1 MTLMSRKGGRFEAVH
16 PNRHGTVLI
25 LDVRSSEGLEP
36 NYYVVP
42 SDAHQIARVLS
53 CRATTGFRRFFGLY
67 SPFRIPRPF
76 IKLPNG
82 LVNARYVAERIT
94 PAERDFLLK
103 SGFPVDEILDQIAA
117 RYAGEEHRLE
127 VERKQ
132 VAEEARVGIR
142 EAADSPD
149 RHRADESSSGED
161 LSDLSAPVAGR
172 DLDPRQHV
180 GAQVREP
187 ATQ

>member
-1 MTLMSRKGGRFEAVH
+1 MTPLSRQGGRFEGVR
-16 PNRHGTVLI
+16 PNRYGTVLI
-25 LDVRSSEGLEP
+25 LDVRSKEGLEP

-42 SDAHQIARVLS
+42 SDAHQIARDLS
-53 CRATTGFRRFFGLY
+53 CRAATGFRRFFGLY

-76 IKLPNG
+76 IKLPND

-127 VERKQ
+127 VERKRI
-132 VAEEARVGIR
+132 AEEARLVNR
-142 EAADSPD
+142 EPAYSHD
-149 RHRADESSSGED
+149 RRRADESSFSED
-161 LSDLSAPVAGR
+161 LPDLSATVAGR
-172 DLDPRQHV
+172 DFDPLQHV
-180 GAQVREP
+180 GAHTREP
-187 ATQ
+187 AAQ

>member
-1 MTLMSRKGGRFEAVH
+1 MEAVR
-16 PNRHGTVLI
+16 PNRYGTVLF
-25 LDVRSSEGLEP
+25 LDVRSIEGLEP

-42 SDAHQIARVLS
+42 SDAHQIARDLS
-53 CRATTGFRRFFGLY
+53 CRAATGYRRFFGLY
-67 SPFRIPRPF
+67 SPFRIPQPY
-76 IKLPNG
+76 IKVPND
-82 LVNARYVAERIT
+82 LINARYVAERIT

-117 RYAGEEHRLE
+117 RYAGEKHRLE
-127 VERKQ
+127 VERKR
-132 VAEEARVGIR
+132 VAEEARLGIR

-149 RHRADESSSGED
+149 RRRVDEGTFSED
-161 LSDLSAPVAGR
+161 PTDLSATVAGR

-187 ATQ
+187 AT